1 VAINQLQVA
10 TQGFIGRLPSGI
22 YSHGF
27 IDAAII
33 IPQVGGSSTK
43 QKKKKRVPK
52 KNELPIVILVNEDI
66 AIEQVIEQ
74 DIEQVIEQVNEPPSI
89 RLEPIAIPNVIRAI
103 KPNFDFVP
111 YIPEDNID
119 VIGLLQEQ
127 AKKKRQKR
135 ITMLLLSI

>member
-1 VAINQLQVA
+1 MAINQLQVA

-27 IDAAII
+27 IGAAII

-43 QKKKKRVPK
+43 QKQKKRVPK
-52 KNELPIVILVNEDI
+52 KNELPVEIVLKEDE
-66 AIEQVIEQ
+66 AIEQV
-74 DIEQVIEQVNEPPSI
+74 VEQVNEPPSI
-89 RLEPIAIPNVIRAI
+89 KLEPIAIPNVIRAI
-103 KPNFDFVP
+103 EPNFDFVP